1 MAGAADPLS
10 LATAG
15 LGLAMAGAG
24 LAWAA
29 WAAWCLVRAPVPL
42 TEAGPARVLVDHGPY
57 AFGRHPMYLGGAVA
71 LLGLGLA
78 LASSAWMAAALLGF
92 AALDRWMVP
101 REEAQLRRR
110 YGGWYSDY
118 AAEVPRWF

>member
-1 MAGAADPLS
+1 MAGAADALS
-10 LATAG
+10 LAAAG

-29 WAAWCLVRAPVPL
+29 WAAWCLVRAPAPL

-57 AFGRHPMYLGGAVA
+57 ALGRHPMYLGAAVA
-71 LLGLGLA
+71 LLGIGLA
-78 LASSAWMAAALLGF
+78 LSSMALMAAALAGF
-92 AALDRWMVP
+92 FVADRWFVP
-101 REEAQLRRR
+101 SEEKQLRRG